1 MRKLAGGKLMKMR
14 TRKMM
19 MERDQEMK
27 TVLITWRKRKNAR
40 KSLQSRRTSKAE

>member
-14 TRKMM
+14 TRKKMM
-19 MERDQEMK
+19 VRDQEEMK
-27 TVLITWRKRKNAR
+27 TVLITSKKNVR